1 MDRVDDPF
9 QIAMELDLKP
19 TLGDACTH
27 SGGSV
32 EWNGQQLLP
41 QFSARP
47 YSPRHQNTSLYYPSL
62 HGDGTGIDHLYQYI

>member
-27 SGGSV
+27 SGG
-32 EWNGQQLLP
+32 
-41 QFSARP
+41 
-47 YSPRHQNTSLYYPSL
+47 
-62 HGDGTGIDHLYQYI
+62 